1 MQAKGGPRLLVY
13 EEAPDP
19 TLESDDAL
27 VPVLAAGTTPTELTW
42 QETFEIREGASGTHG
57 HDMGQAIQA
66 GISLMHIN
74 TEIRVGWRRGI
85 EAALAK
91 HPDEVARYKILPG
104 AFEAVKE
111 IVSARLKLFN
121 SQASRSA
128 GT

>member
-19 TLESDDAL
+19 TLESGDAL
-27 VPVLAAGTTPTELTW
+27 VPVLAAGIIPTELTW
-42 QETFEIREGASGTHG
+42 RETYKTREGASGTH
-57 HDMGQAIQA
+57 DDDLGQAIQA
-66 GISLMHIN
+66 GIRLIQIK

-85 EAALAK
+85 EAVLAK
-91 HPDEVARYKILPG
+91 HPDEVAPYEILPG

-111 IVSARLKLFN
+111 IMGGRLKLFN

-128 GT
+128 GA